1 MAYKDQKM
9 VNTYEIWGGDP
20 GANAGRDTKADEMV
34 LDLCDGSF
42 LGHMHSRVCSPVHP
56 GIQ

>member
-1 MAYKDQKM
+1 MDISDG
-9 VNTYEIWGGDP
+9 NP
-20 GANAGRDTKADEMV
+20 GANARRDTKADEMV

-42 LGHMHSRVCSPVHP
+42 LGHMHSRVCSPLHP